1 MKIKLAVLFK
11 DEMYMGR
18 IVSVFSTSY
27 ADKLQVYSFS
37 KPDIAIETINNE
49 RIDILL
55 CEEGIDIQPSSVP
68 SKCSFV
74 YFVDSK
80 DIDSVGNYR
89 AICKYQKAELIY
101 KQILNIYSEK
111 AESFSIKRGGEGKTK
126 IVLFTSPVGGVGTS
140 TIAAAFAYR
149 FAHLGKKVLYLNLTP
164 FDSPDF
170 FFNGEGQYSMSD
182 IIYAVKTKKNNLT
195 FKLESSVRIDQS
207 GVFFYSQPPLALD
220 MLEMDTDNKQT
231 LINEFLGSSLYDVI
245 VIDNPFSLERN
256 SFDFELMRQS
266 YSITIVSDGSL
277 SANLKTKRMID
288 SLITLEESNDI
299 FITNRMFIFY
309 NRFSSQSGQMIEDTT
324 VKRLGGSPVYLNAQV
339 HQLMDR
345 LSCMTVFDELLK

>member
-1 MKIKLAVLFK
+1 M
-11 DEMYMGR
+11 
-18 IVSVFSTSY
+18 
-27 ADKLQVYSFS
+27 
-37 KPDIAIETINNE
+37 
-49 RIDILL
+49 
-55 CEEGIDIQPSSVP
+55 
-68 SKCSFV
+68 
-74 YFVDSK
+74 
-80 DIDSVGNYR
+80 
-89 AICKYQKAELIY
+89 
-101 KQILNIYSEK
+101 
-111 AESFSIKRGGEGKTK
+111 
-126 IVLFTSPVGGVGTS
+126 
-140 TIAAAFAYR
+140 
-149 FAHLGKKVLYLNLTP
+149 TP